1 MIEAM
6 SYQVYMYNNDIE
18 KCFKY
23 MVLKYFHS
31 LFKILNTVIQVVGI

>member
-23 MVLKYFHS
+23 MVLK
-31 LFKILNTVIQVVGI
+31 ILSFTF